1 MLKVTQ
7 AAALQLAEVR
17 EAKGLPE
24 TVGVRLFG
32 ESRPAGEVEVGLAFA
47 EVPAGDDQVTETEGP
62 RVFVAP
68 EVADA
73 LSSSTLD
80 VQETPEGARFVL
92 APQANAEGI

>member
-7 AAALQLAEVR
+7 AAAVQLAEVR
-17 EAKGLPE
+17 EAKGLPD
-24 TVGVRLFG
+24 TVGIRVFG
-32 ESRPAGEVEVGLAFA
+32 EPRPAGEVEVGLAFA
-47 EVPAGDDQVTETEGP
+47 EVPAGDDQVTETDGT

-80 VQETPEGARFVL
+80 VKETPEGARLVL
-92 APQANAEGI
+92 TPQADIEGI

>member
-7 AAALQLAEVR
+7 AAAVQLAEVR

-32 ESRPAGEVEVGLAFA
+32 EPRSEGEVEVGLAFA
-47 EVPAGDDQVTETEGP
+47 EVPAGDDQVTETDGT

-80 VQETPEGARFVL
+80 VRDTPEGARFVL
-92 APQANAEGI
+92 GPQADLEGI